1 MFVINVIFLR
11 FVVTSD
17 AVLLVV
23 KIWEQCPAFSII
35 VIINICFLLAMYSS
49 CEKCSTFFYVIQ
61 QELYRFNP
69 VIKQFIKYRLHKK
82 G

>member
-35 VIINICFLLAMYSS
+35 VIINICF
-49 CEKCSTFFYVIQ
+49 
-61 QELYRFNP
+61 
-69 VIKQFIKYRLHKK
+69 FISNVFIM
-82 G
+82 

>member
-35 VIINICFLLAMYSS
+35 VIINICFFISNVFIMWKMFY
-49 CEKCSTFFYVIQ
+49 FFYVIQ